1 MTRPP
6 DRPRYRSL
14 SLTKTFLPLTAPRIL
29 GASATRII
37 AQSED
42 LWCCK
47 PEHGP
52 KIYSTSEDLVRQ
64 QIYSTPDLRQ
74 QIRKGNKRKI
84 ALQKIWCYKIAMV
97 DQLMQPALPL
107 YNQSFHCWI
116 RTIIGQSI
124 PANWKK
130 IGDCKQ
136 QLIKQN
142 IKQKMNS
149 KRIPHQYQFR
159 GWNSLQT
166 GTKQEVRFWPIL
178 RVPSSPQKWEILK
191 QFADAKGY
199 PKDTCNVRIKTQYH
213 RS

>member
-6 DRPRYRSL
+6 VRPRSRSL

-29 GASATRII
+29 GASAIRII
-37 AQSED
+37 AQSEN

-52 KIYSTSEDLVRQ
+52 KMRKQIRKRKKQNSTSEELV
-64 QIYSTPDLRQ
+64 
-74 QIRKGNKRKI
+74 
-84 ALQKIWCYKIAMV
+84 LQDSYGWSIDTTSPSII
-97 DQLMQPALPL
+97 QPVLPL
-107 YNQSFHCWI
+107 LDPNNNG
-116 RTIIGQSI
+116 TINSS
-124 PANWKK
+124 
-130 IGDCKQ
+130 
-136 QLIKQN
+136 QLENDRRLQAAADQAKYQT
-142 IKQKMNS
+142 KMNS

-166 GTKQEVRFWPIL
+166 GPKQEVWFWPIL

-199 PKDTCNVRIKTQYH
+199 PKDTCNVPIKTQYH